1 MEGSILKLSEQIC
14 FPIYASSRLIT
25 RLYQPLLDKIGLTY
39 PQYLV
44 MMVLWEHGEQKVTEI
59 GKRIFLNTN
68 TLTPLISKLI
78 AKGLITKNRS
88 NEDERTVFITLTSSG
103 EALRESAEC
112 IPYELAKNMN
122 MSVDELL
129 HLKDMMWKI
138 LKQLDNQ

>member
-1 MEGSILKLSEQIC
+1 MEDSSLKLSEQIC

-25 RLYQPLLDKIGLTY
+25 RLYQPLLNKIGLTY

-59 GKRIFLNTN
+59 GNRIFLNTN

-78 AKGLITKNRS
+78 AKGLITKDRS

-103 EALRESAEC
+103 IKLKESAEC

-122 MSVDELL
+122 MSADELL
-129 HLKDMMWKI
+129 QLKNTMWKI